1 VYDEINLSYSLLF
14 GQRGKG
20 ERTLQGACREVGVTV
35 YMGFHNLA
43 PFIKVSP
50 FANATLNDFNILGR
64 RLEKLHRQVQKWKPR
79 RLRQLLKPES
89 SGVDRFTWCTQM
101 FAITIAIIGLLG
113 LLLSVV
119 QTAYAIK
126 AYDDGLAVALASLN
140 VSLRQLALQRQQMN
154 LTAV

>member
-1 VYDEINLSYSLLF
+1 VLPYAL
-14 GQRGKG
+14 
-20 ERTLQGACREVGVTV
+20 
-35 YMGFHNLA
+35 
-43 PFIKVSP
+43 
-50 FANATLNDFNILGR
+50 NATLNDFEIFGR
-64 RLEKLHRQVQKWKPR
+64 RLEKLHGQVQKWKPR

-140 VSLRQLALQRQQMN
+140 VSLKQLALQRLQMN